1 LQTIYDGPVISGEQE
16 RHQYAER
23 LKSYIGSI
31 QGLRFI
37 NHKELIKSLQPET
50 RLVSTSLGVNLVEL
64 VKVLQDGSESRQQVL
79 PEFYMQLSSAKLE
92 KLVDR
97 MKQLV
102 QADTRFLE
110 VRYTDLLNYLDVHIG
125 GTNILP
131 SDLLNPLR
139 ADGLVGPFEPS
150 KSMLED
156 NGQDR
161 DIFVIEQVQHA
172 IRDHLRS
179 LSDKEI
185 LRSKLAP
192 IMEQIGA
199 PVTDLMHFREAHTR
213 LKVETCSRYFKDW
226 KIDIAGDATPEET
239 LVVIRR
245 IVEYL
250 GVDRRIVYRAHML
263 ERESEI
269 VRNVGVHPLIAGVN
283 VTFLISKIRYLYST
297 VDFPLLK
304 SKVEEMLQPYF
315 ASSVQWEDLEA
326 RIKQFVQKLPL
337 RATTWKNRDILAAM
351 GMSGRTIISTPLSK
365 TKQTLDDSNLLNMLV
380 AKALKNHY
388 GNGTNEENHAIATF
402 LKDRYGFDVISRS
415 AVVSPE
421 EALARSSADDVG
433 AARIQYQEPLVP
445 MQRPGAKNR
454 QADLL
459 NHVSNLK
466 K

>member
-1 LQTIYDGPVISGEQE
+1 
-16 RHQYAER
+16 
-23 LKSYIGSI
+23 
-31 QGLRFI
+31 
-37 NHKELIKSLQPET
+37 
-50 RLVSTSLGVNLVEL
+50 
-64 VKVLQDGSESRQQVL
+64 
-79 PEFYMQLSSAKLE
+79 
-92 KLVDR
+92 
-97 MKQLV
+97 
-102 QADTRFLE
+102 
-110 VRYTDLLNYLDVHIG
+110 
-125 GTNILP
+125 
-131 SDLLNPLR
+131 
-139 ADGLVGPFEPS
+139 
-150 KSMLED
+150 
-156 NGQDR
+156 
-161 DIFVIEQVQHA
+161 
-172 IRDHLRS
+172 
-179 LSDKEI
+179 
-185 LRSKLAP
+185 
-192 IMEQIGA
+192 MEQIGA

-415 AVVSPE
+415 VVVSPE